1 MTMPLPI
8 FPQQPDETTI
18 LQPAVVTFLG
28 GKNINTY
35 IVNGLFDLLL
45 SSSITRSDSY
55 LEIKVR
61 LQTQQY
67 KCPITPAQWRLL
79 NGHDPASPFEANYR
93 VLIYD
98 QQNGG
103 QYALAT
109 ASNLRNG
116 ITANE
121 PNDTSYIT
129 TACLKA
135 LAWAKPNVISQHLL
149 AWVHR

>member
-1 MTMPLPI
+1 MPLPV
-8 FPQQPDETTI
+8 FQQQPNEMAEFQSAI
-18 LQPAVVTFLG
+18 VTFFRDE
-28 GKNINTY
+28 NVNTY
-35 IVNGLFDLLL
+35 IINGLFDLLL
-45 SSSITRSDSY
+45 SSPITRSDSY
-55 LEIKVR
+55 LELKVR
-61 LQTQQY
+61 LQTQRY
-67 KCPITPAQWRLL
+67 MCPITAAQWRLF

-103 QYALAT
+103 RYAMAT

-129 TACLKA
+129 VACLNA
-135 LAWAKPNVISQHLL
+135 LAWAEPKVISQYLL
-149 AWVHR
+149 AWVHRQ